1 MKERKNSMKNKDI
14 PIGRVHFV
22 REEVSLDRF
31 VRGIFGFGLEQLLE
45 EIRENPGGKYDAL
58 YQSRKEGTA

>member
-1 MKERKNSMKNKDI
+1 MKNKDT

-31 VRGIFGFGLEQLLE
+31 VRGIFGFGLEKLIE

-58 YQSRKEGTA
+58 YQSGKEGTV